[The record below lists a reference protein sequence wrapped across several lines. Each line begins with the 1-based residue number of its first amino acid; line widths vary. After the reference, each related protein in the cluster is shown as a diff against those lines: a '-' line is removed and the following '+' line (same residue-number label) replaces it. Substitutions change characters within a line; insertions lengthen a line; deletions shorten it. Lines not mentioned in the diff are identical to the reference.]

1 MNYSLENQKD
11 SGVFLYLF
19 SAFSLGLQKKRWTY
33 KRIDQLQVEMEENR
47 KIPEMHDVA
56 MLKS

>member
-19 SAFSLGLQKKRWTY
+19 SAFSLGLQKK
-33 KRIDQLQVEMEENR
+33 KMDLQKN
-47 KIPEMHDVA
+47 
-56 MLKS
+56 